1 MMHQGGSENR
11 DKKTIVFGFPGNPIS
26 TFVNCLAYFYPW
38 YYKSV
43 GLEVKEETA
52 ILAKDVSFKPNLAY
66 FLQVK
71 LASKKGQLMAHP
83 IKGNGS
89 GDLASLVKTD
99 AFIQLPSDKIEFKK
113 GEVFPIL
120 KYR

>member
-1 MMHQGGSENR
+1 M
-11 DKKTIVFGFPGNPIS
+11 FGFPGNPIS

-43 GLEVKEETA
+43 GIELEEETA
-52 ILAKDVSFKPNLAY
+52 ILNADVSFKPNLTY

-71 LASKKGQLMAHP
+71 LSSRFGHLIATP
-83 IKGNGS
+83 ITGNGS

-99 AFIQLPSDKIEFKK
+99 AFIQLPNDKTEFKK
-113 GEVFPIL
+113 GEVFPIIR
-120 KYR
+120 YR